1 MTENLLYAGFALIF
15 LLVAGAA
22 IALST
27 LWTRRFSATSRAL
40 SSRLREIALR
50 RRADAP
56 SQLLRSGTGLQTV
69 WLRWILAH
77 APGVQGLGH
86 LLTRSGSTHTV
97 AEVMALSAG
106 LGLLVWLS
114 LSFLLKAPWVMSVPF
129 GMVFF
134 SLPWAYLLQ
143 REKKRRL
150 RFEEQLPE
158 ALDFMTRALRA
169 GHGLSV
175 AIGMVG
181 DELPDPVG
189 PEFKTVFEHIK
200 LGMAFG
206 DAMAQM
212 AERVNSSDL
221 NFLVIALMIQRKT
234 GGNLTELLTTL
245 SQTVRERIKLKGKI
259 RILASEGKL
268 SGIMIGSLPFALGGI
283 LSVLNPFYM
292 STLWTTPTGQMLMLV
307 NLVMILVGAVWMWKI
322 VQIKV

>member
-1 MTENLLYAGFALIF
+1 MTDNLLFAGLALIF

-27 LWTRRFSATSRAL
+27 LWSRRFSADSRAL
-40 SSRLREIALR
+40 SSRLKDIALR
-50 RRADAP
+50 RRKDP
-56 SQLLRSGTGLQTV
+56 QSQLLKSGSDLEQV
-69 WLRWILAH
+69 WLQWILGH
-77 APGVQGLGH
+77 APGVRALGL
-86 LLTRSGSTHTV
+86 LLTRSGSTHTT

-106 LGLLVWLS
+106 LGLLVWLAPT
-114 LSFLLKAPWVMSVPF
+114 LLLKAPWVMTLPA
-129 GMVFF
+129 GLAAF
-134 SLPWAYLLQ
+134 SLPWVYLLQ

-181 DELPDPVG
+181 DELPDPIG
-189 PEFKTVFEHIK
+189 PEFKTAFEHIK
-200 LGMAFG
+200 LGMTFG

-212 AERVNSSDL
+212 IERINSSDL

-234 GGNLTELLTTL
+234 GGNLTELLTML

-259 RILASEGKL
+259 RILAAEGKL

-283 LSVLNPFYM
+283 LSVLNPIYM
-292 STLWTTPTGQMLMLV
+292 STLWTTSSGQTLILV
-307 NLVMILVGAVWMWKI
+307 NLGMIVLGAVWMWKI

>member
-1 MTENLLYAGFALIF
+1 
-15 LLVAGAA
+15 
-22 IALST
+22 
-27 LWTRRFSATSRAL
+27 L

-50 RRADAP
+50 RREDAQ
-56 SQLLRSGTGLQTV
+56 SQLLKSSTGLQTV
-69 WLRWILAH
+69 WLQWILAH
-77 APGVQGLGH
+77 APGVHGLSL

-97 AEVMALSAG
+97 AQVMALSAG

-114 LSFLLKAPWVMSVPF
+114 LSFLLNTPWVLAIPF
-129 GMVFF
+129 GMAAVW
-134 SLPWAYLLQ
+134 LPTVYLMQ
-143 REKKRRL
+143 QEKNRRL

-206 DAMAQM
+206 DAMGQM
-212 AERVNSSDL
+212 AERINSSDL

-245 SQTVRERIKLKGKI
+245 SKTVRERIKLKGKI
-259 RILASEGKL
+259 RVLASEGKL

-283 LSVLNPFYM
+283 LSVLNPIYM
-292 STLWTTPTGQMLMLV
+292 STLWTTKTGQMLMLV
-307 NLVMILVGAVWMWKI
+307 NLGMIFIGAVWMWKI

>member
-1 MTENLLYAGFALIF
+1 MTENLLYAGLALIF
-15 LLVAGAA
+15 LLVAGGA
-22 IALST
+22 IALT
-27 LWTRRFSATSRAL
+27 TFWTARFSADSRAL

-50 RRADAP
+50 RREDAQ
-56 SQLLRSGTGLQTV
+56 SQLLKSSTGLQTV
-69 WLRWILAH
+69 WLQWILAH
-77 APGVQGLGH
+77 APGVHGLSL

-97 AEVMALSAG
+97 AQVMALSAG

-114 LSFLLKAPWVMSVPF
+114 LSFLLKTPWVLAIPF
-129 GMVFF
+129 GMAAVW
-134 SLPWAYLLQ
+134 LPTVYLMQ
-143 REKKRRL
+143 QEKNRRL

-206 DAMAQM
+206 DAMGQM
-212 AERVNSSDL
+212 AERINSSDL

-245 SQTVRERIKLKGKI
+245 SKTVRERIKLKGKI
-259 RILASEGKL
+259 RVLASEGKL

-283 LSVLNPFYM
+283 LSVLNPIYM
-292 STLWTTPTGQMLMLV
+292 STLWTTKTGQMLMLV
-307 NLVMILVGAVWMWKI
+307 NLGMIFIGAVWMWKI

>member
-1 MTENLLYAGFALIF
+1 MTENLLYAGLALIF
-15 LLVAGAA
+15 LLVAGGA
-22 IALST
+22 IALSRF
-27 LWTRRFSATSRAL
+27 WTARFSADSRAL
-40 SSRLREIALR
+40 SSRLKEIALR
-50 RRADAP
+50 RREDAQ
-56 SQLLRSGTGLQTV
+56 SQLQKSSMGLQTA
-69 WLRWILAH
+69 WLQWILAH
-77 APGVQGLGH
+77 APGVQRLGL
-86 LLTRSGSTHTV
+86 LLTRSGSTRTV

-106 LGLLVWLS
+106 LGLLAWL
-114 LSFLLKAPWVMSVPF
+114 LLTFLLNAPWVMTVPF
-129 GMVFF
+129 GIDAF
-134 SLPWAYLLQ
+134 SLPWAYLMQ
-143 REKKRRL
+143 QEKNRRL

-206 DAMAQM
+206 DAMGQM
-212 AERVNSSDL
+212 AERINSSDL

-245 SQTVRERIKLKGKI
+245 SKTVRERIKLKGKI
-259 RILASEGKL
+259 RVLASEGKL

-283 LSVLNPFYM
+283 LSVLNPIYM
-292 STLWTTPTGQMLMLV
+292 STLWTTTTGQMLMLV
-307 NLVMILVGAVWMWKI
+307 NLGMIFIGAVWMWKI

>member
-1 MTENLLYAGFALIF
+1 MTENLFYAGLALVF
-15 LLVAGAA
+15 LLVAGAT

-27 LWTRRFSATSRAL
+27 FWTRRFSVNSRAL

-50 RRADAP
+50 RREDAQ
-56 SQLLRSGTGLQTV
+56 SQLLKSDTGLQTA
-69 WLRWILAH
+69 WLQWILAH
-77 APGVQGLGH
+77 APGAQRLGL
-86 LLTRSGSTHTV
+86 LLTRSGSTRTV

-106 LGLLVWLS
+106 LGLLVWL
-114 LSFLLKAPWVMSVPF
+114 LLTFLLNAPWVMTVPF
-129 GMVFF
+129 GVVAF
-134 SLPWAYLLQ
+134 SLPWAYLMQ

-181 DELPDPVG
+181 DELPNPIG

-212 AERVNSSDL
+212 AERINSSDL

-283 LSVLNPFYM
+283 LSVLNPLYM
-292 STLWTTPTGQMLMLV
+292 STLWTTKTGQVLMLV
-307 NLVMILVGAVWMWKI
+307 NLGMILVGAVWMWKI

>member
-1 MTENLLYAGFALIF
+1 MTENLLFAGLALIF

-27 LWTRRFSATSRAL
+27 FWSRRFSTHSRAL
-40 SSRLREIALR
+40 SSRLKEIALR
-50 RRADAP
+50 RREDP
-56 SQLLRSGTGLQTV
+56 QSQLLKSGGGLETA
-69 WLRWILAH
+69 WLHWILGH
-77 APGVQGLGH
+77 APGVHALGL
-86 LLTRSGSTHTV
+86 LLTRSGSTHTT

-106 LGLLVWLS
+106 LGLLVWLTPT
-114 LSFLLKAPWVMSVPF
+114 LLLNAPWVVSIP
-129 GMVFF
+129 GGLLAF
-134 SLPWAYLLQ
+134 SLPWIYLMHC
-143 REKKRRL
+143 EKKRRL
-150 RFEEQLPE
+150 HFEEQLPE

-181 DELPDPVG
+181 DELPDPIG

-200 LGMAFG
+200 LGMTFG

-212 AERVNSSDL
+212 ADRINSSDL

-259 RILASEGKL
+259 RTLAAEGKL
-268 SGIMIGSLPFALGGI
+268 SGIMIGSLPFALGSI
-283 LSVLNPFYM
+283 LSVLNPIYM
-292 STLWTTPTGQMLMLV
+292 STLWTTKSGQTLMLV
-307 NLVMILVGAVWMWKI
+307 NLAMIVLGAVWMWKI

>member
-1 MTENLLYAGFALIF
+1 MTENLFYAGLALIF
-15 LLVAGAA
+15 VLVAGAA

-27 LWTRRFSATSRAL
+27 LWSRRFSADSRAL
-40 SSRLREIALR
+40 SSRLKEIALR
-50 RRADAP
+50 RRADAQ
-56 SQLLRSGTGLQTV
+56 SQLLKSGAGLQTV
-69 WLRWILAH
+69 WLQWILAH
-77 APGVQGLGH
+77 APGVRALGL
-86 LLTRSGSTHTV
+86 LLTRSGSTHTA
-97 AEVMALSAG
+97 AEVMALSVG
-106 LGLLVWLS
+106 LGLLVWLP
-114 LSFLLKAPWVMSVPF
+114 LTALLNAPWVMTVPS
-129 GMVFF
+129 GMAAF
-134 SLPWAYLLQ
+134 SLPWVYLMQ

-189 PEFKTVFEHIK
+189 SEFKTVFEHIK

-212 AERVNSSDL
+212 AERINSSDL

-283 LSVLNPFYM
+283 LSFLNPIYM
-292 STLWTTPTGQMLMLV
+292 STLWTTKTGQMLMLV
-307 NLVMILVGAVWMWKI
+307 NLGMIFIGAVWMWKI

>member
-1 MTENLLYAGFALIF
+1 MTENLLFAGLALLF

-22 IALST
+22 IGLST
-27 LWTRRFSATSRAL
+27 FWSRRFSAHSRAL
-40 SSRLREIALR
+40 SSRLKDIALR
-50 RRADAP
+50 RREDP
-56 SQLLRSGTGLQTV
+56 QSQLLKSGGGLEAA
-69 WLRWILAH
+69 WLQWILGH
-77 APGVQGLGH
+77 APGVHALGL
-86 LLTRSGSTHTV
+86 LLIRSGSTRST

-106 LGLLVWLS
+106 LGLLVWLPPT
-114 LSFLLKAPWVMSVPF
+114 LLLNAPWLISIL
-129 GMVFF
+129 GGLLAF
-134 SLPWAYLLQ
+134 SLPWVYLVH

-150 RFEEQLPE
+150 HFEEQLPE

-181 DELPDPVG
+181 DELPDPIG
-189 PEFKTVFEHIK
+189 PEFKTVFEHLK
-200 LGMAFG
+200 LGMTFD

-212 AERVNSSDL
+212 ADRINSSDL

-245 SQTVRERIKLKGKI
+245 SLTVRERIKLKGKI

-268 SGIMIGSLPFALGGI
+268 SGIMIGSLPFALGSI
-283 LSVLNPFYM
+283 LSVLNPIYM
-292 STLWTTPTGQMLMLV
+292 STLWTTKSGQTLLLV
-307 NLVMILVGAVWMWKI
+307 NVVMIILGALWMWKI

>member
-1 MTENLLYAGFALIF
+1 MTENFFYAGLALLF
-15 LLVAGAA
+15 VLVAGAA

-27 LWTRRFSATSRAL
+27 LWSRRFSANSRAL
-40 SSRLREIALR
+40 SRRLKEIALR
-50 RRADAP
+50 RREDAQ
-56 SQLLRSGTGLQTV
+56 SQLLKSGTGLQTG
-69 WLRWILAH
+69 WLRWVLAYS
-77 APGVQGLGH
+77 PGVRALGL

-97 AEVMALSAG
+97 AEVMAFSAG
-106 LGLLVWLS
+106 LGLLFWLTPT
-114 LSFLLKAPWVMSVPF
+114 FLLNAPWVMALPS
-129 GMVFF
+129 GMAAFA
-134 SLPWAYLLQ
+134 LPWIYLMQ

-181 DELPDPVG
+181 DELPNPVG

-206 DAMAQM
+206 EAMAQM
-212 AERVNSSDL
+212 AERIHSNDL
-221 NFLVIALMIQRKT
+221 NFLVIALTIQRKT

-283 LSVLNPFYM
+283 LSILNPIYM
-292 STLWTTPTGQMLMLV
+292 STLWTTKSGQMLVLV
-307 NLVMILVGAVWMWKI
+307 NLGMIVVGGVWMWKI

>member
-1 MTENLLYAGFALIF
+1 MTENWLFAGLALIF
-15 LLVAGAA
+15 LLVGGTA

-27 LWTRRFSATSRAL
+27 FWSRRFSAHSRAL
-40 SSRLREIALR
+40 SSRLKDIALH
-50 RRADAP
+50 RRADP
-56 SQLLRSGTGLQTV
+56 QSQLLKSGGGLDAL
-69 WLRWILAH
+69 WLQWILSH
-77 APGVQGLGH
+77 APGVRALGL
-86 LLTRSGSTHTV
+86 LLTRSGSTHTT
-97 AEVMALSAG
+97 AGVMALSAA
-106 LGLLVWLS
+106 LGMLFWLPPSLLLN
-114 LSFLLKAPWVMSVPF
+114 APWVMSIPS
-129 GMVFF
+129 GLAAF
-134 SLPWAYLLQ
+134 SMPWVYLMHL
-143 REKKRRL
+143 EKKRRL

-200 LGMAFG
+200 LGMTFG

-212 AERVNSSDL
+212 ADRINSSDL
-221 NFLVIALMIQRKT
+221 NFLIIALMIQRKT
-234 GGNLTELLTTL
+234 GGNLTELLTAL
-245 SQTVRERIKLKGKI
+245 SLTVRERIKLKGKI

-283 LSVLNPFYM
+283 LSVLNPTYM
-292 STLWTTPTGQMLMLV
+292 STLWTTSSGQTLMLV
-307 NLVMILVGAVWMWKI
+307 NLGMIVLGAVWMWKI

>member
-1 MTENLLYAGFALIF
+1 MTENLLYAGLALIF
-15 LLVAGAA
+15 LLVAGGA
-22 IALST
+22 IALSRF
-27 LWTRRFSATSRAL
+27 WTARFSANSRAL

-50 RRADAP
+50 RREDAQ
-56 SQLLRSGTGLQTV
+56 SQLQKSSTGLQTV
-69 WLRWILAH
+69 WLQWILAH
-77 APGVQGLGH
+77 APGVHGLG
-86 LLTRSGSTHTV
+86 LLLMRSGSTHTV

-106 LGLLVWLS
+106 LGLLAWL
-114 LSFLLKAPWVMSVPF
+114 LLTFLLNAPWVMSVPF
-129 GMVFF
+129 GMVAF
-134 SLPWAYLLQ
+134 SLPWAYLMQ

-206 DAMAQM
+206 DAIGQM
-212 AERVNSSDL
+212 AERINSSDL

-259 RILASEGKL
+259 RVLASEGKL

-283 LSVLNPFYM
+283 LSVLNPIYM
-292 STLWTTPTGQMLMLV
+292 STLWTTKTGQMLMLV
-307 NLVMILVGAVWMWKI
+307 NLGMIFIGAVWMWKI

>member
-1 MTENLLYAGFALIF
+1 M
-15 LLVAGAA
+15 
-22 IALST
+22 
-27 LWTRRFSATSRAL
+27 
-40 SSRLREIALR
+40 
-50 RRADAP
+50 
-56 SQLLRSGTGLQTV
+56 QQ
-69 WLRWILAH
+69 
-77 APGVQGLGH
+77 
-86 LLTRSGSTHTV
+86 
-97 AEVMALSAG
+97 
-106 LGLLVWLS
+106 
-114 LSFLLKAPWVMSVPF
+114 
-129 GMVFF
+129 
-134 SLPWAYLLQ
+134 
-143 REKKRRL
+143 EKNRRL

-206 DAMAQM
+206 DAMGQM
-212 AERVNSSDL
+212 AERINSSDL

-245 SQTVRERIKLKGKI
+245 SKTVRERIKLKGKI
-259 RILASEGKL
+259 RVLASEGKL

-283 LSVLNPFYM
+283 LSVLNPIYM
-292 STLWTTPTGQMLMLV
+292 STLWTTTTGQMLMLV
-307 NLVMILVGAVWMWKI
+307 NLGMIFIGAVWMWKI